1 MGFKILLLWKVS
13 TFTQIH
19 TWYECEHTQFLRFN
33 KKKKTRVNGAEQW
46 SNRSINWHCHI
57 GGIVRMGEWAFVRAC
72 AAVKHWNICLK
83 ALLHLNQAKYVRSLF
98 LNGPS
103 NIRSTISESNYCV
116 GIAQKKNQ
124 YLVTRAHTQYI
135 TYHS

>member
-1 MGFKILLLWKVS
+1 MKSVDF
-13 TFTQIH
+13 H
-19 TWYECEHTQFLRFN
+19 TNPYVIWMWIVNSEHKKKSHNSCGLI

-116 GIAQKKNQ
+116 GIAQKKINTWS
-124 YLVTRAHTQYI
+124 LEHTHN
-135 TYHS
+135 T